1 MTTALTI
8 LSILS
13 AVSAGI
19 SKAVCDLSEEGKLKG
34 NTLFWHKNEAWKNKW
49 KNGDKKQGE
58 KFFGSSKWFVM
69 FTDGWHL
76 FGVLHRISFAVSYL
90 CVGLL
95 TNVSTYYLFGAL
107 IVYIVFA
114 SVFHIFHTYNFL
126 KLPKYHTK

>member
-1 MTTALTI
+1 MIIALII
-8 LSILS
+8 LSVLF

-34 NTLFWHKNEAWKNKW
+34 NPLFWHKNEAWKNKW

-76 FGVLHRISFAVSYL
+76 FGVLFRISFAAAYL
-90 CVGLL
+90 CVGML
-95 TNVSTYYLFGAL
+95 TKVSYFYLFGAL
-107 IVYIVFA
+107 VIYIVFA
-114 SVFHIFHTYNFL
+114 TSFHIFHTYKIFRR
-126 KLPKYHTK
+126 